1 MNYDKMILEMLDR
14 IVTLEERVAT
24 LEETNINK
32 NIQTTVQE
40 EYKSSKKYRYLS
52 EFLKGINDF
61 SIKLTFKEIENILQF
76 NLASSAR
83 NHKEF
88 WANST
93 SHPIALSWLSAGYKS
108 VEINMEEEFV
118 VLEKNIPKHIYPTK
132 KILFCNLAYLT
143 HYNTKYETTDPKN
156 GGSYV
161 SEYNDAFEKYN
172 FEECEDGLYRGY
184 VENNDRTL
192 RIERIDPSAKKEKF
206 VSNVLVVFC
215 AKKDENKTVIIG
227 WYDNATVY
235 RDRDEDKLQYNN
247 RRYNLCANIADS
259 YLLPEEERV
268 FEIPRANNN
277 KDNIGFGQS
286 NVWYAESKKSQ
297 KLVEKVIDYI
307 KSYKNKN

>member
-14 IVTLEERVAT
+14 IVTLEEKVAA
-24 LEETNINK
+24 LENANINNQAQSFVK
-32 NIQTTVQE
+32 E
-40 EYKSSKKYRYLS
+40 EYKMSKKYRYLS

-83 NHKEF
+83 KHKEF

-108 VEINMEEEFV
+108 VEINLEEEFV
-118 VLEKNIPKHIYPTK
+118 VLEKNIPKQNYPTK
-132 KILFCNLAYLT
+132 KILFCNLAYLP
-143 HYNTKYETTDPKN
+143 HYNTNYETTEPKN

-161 SEYNDAFEKYN
+161 SENNDAFEKYN

-184 VENNDRTL
+184 VEMNNKRSL
-192 RIERIDPSAKKEKF
+192 RIERIDSSAKNKEF

-215 AKKDENKTVIIG
+215 AKKDENKTVVVG
-227 WYDNATVY
+227 WYDNATVFRKRLPY
-235 RDRDEDKLQYNN
+235 DN
-247 RRYNLCANIADS
+247 REYNLYANIAES
-259 YLLPEEERV
+259 YLLPEIERV

-277 KDNIGFGQS
+277 SDKIGFGQS
-286 NVWYAESKKSQ
+286 NVWYAESPESQ
-297 KLVEKVIDYI
+297 ELVEKVINYI
-307 KSYKNKN
+307 KSYENKN